1 MSKGPIIIGSMVPL
15 TGSSANDGRE
25 FRNGLSMA
33 VDEVNARGGI
43 LGRPLEA
50 VFIDTGNQSAAE
62 VVRAARF
69 LISKHNAAAIINGY
83 NIGPQNAEYEPLAD
97 AGIIYLHHNT
107 LVQHHD
113 TVASDPKR
121 YFGCFMS
128 DPAEY
133 WYGQGFIKFLS
144 WLRDSGRWRPRN
156 RRIAILSG
164 PKPYSIVIANA
175 MAGAASTFGWELPFA
190 PMVRPTNSDW
200 RTLLDQVRVHDPA
213 VLAMTHFHAGDLAR
227 FHLQFMEKPLPSL
240 LYLQYGALHRAFSEI
255 TGEKARGVITCT
267 VIGLPRDEIGRKFA
281 ANYRER
287 FGPHATPEVGCQ
299 PHCSL
304 HHYAIAAAVAGGAG
318 EPGNEEINRRIARA
332 LIEIPYRSVAGM
344 IRFHPLWPAAVPYP
358 AATQDPSLGLP
369 HLFYQLRGPD
379 EPPALIAP
387 DPYVEQAFELPPW
400 L

>member
-1 MSKGPIIIGSMVPL
+1 ML
-15 TGSSANDGRE
+15 
-25 FRNGLSMA
+25 
-33 VDEVNARGGI
+33 
-43 LGRPLEA
+43 
-50 VFIDTGNQSAAE
+50 
-62 VVRAARF
+62 
-69 LISKHNAAAIINGY
+69 
-83 NIGPQNAEYEPLAD
+83 
-97 AGIIYLHHNT
+97 HNT

-175 MAGAASTFGWELPFA
+175 MAGAAPTFGWELPIG
-190 PMVRPTNSDW
+190 PQIKPTNSDW
-200 RTLLDQVRVHDPA
+200 RGILEQIRTHDPA

-227 FHLQFMEKPLPSL
+227 FHLQFMEKPLPVL

-281 ANYRER
+281 ADYRSR

-299 PHCSL
+299 PYSSL
-304 HHYAIAAAVAGGAG
+304 HHYAIAASVVGGVG
-318 EPGNEEINRRIARA
+318 EPGNEDINRRIARA
-332 LIEIPYRSVAGM
+332 LIEIPCRSVVGM
-344 IRFHPLWPAAVPYP
+344 IRLHPVWQAAVPYP
-358 AATQDPSLGLP
+358 DATQDPSLGMP
-369 HLFYQLRGPD
+369 HLFYQLRGPE

-387 DPYVEQAFELPPW
+387 DPYIEQAFELPPW